1 MKILMV
7 NKYLYYKGG
16 AETYA
21 LKVGKYLEEQGNE
34 LQYFGMYSSKNIVKN
49 DLNLYTQEMDF
60 HTKKLSRI
68 LYPFKIIYS
77 FEAKRKIKNIIKSF
91 KPDVIHL
98 NNINFQLTPSII
110 EIAKK
115 LEIPVVQTVHDYQ
128 MICPNHLLFNPNT
141 NQICEKCI
149 NSNKKHCIKNKCIHN
164 NKIKSIIGYIENYI
178 YTKILKT
185 YSKVD
190 KYICPSEF
198 LESKLIEANPIYKG
212 KTIAIHNYIELN
224 EITNYEKEDYVLF
237 FGRLSEEKGFKM
249 FLEIC
254 KELENIKFK
263 VAGTGPLESIC
274 KDIPNVE
281 YVGFKTGKDLEEIIA
296 KAKFSVYPSI
306 WYENCPLSILESESL
321 GTPVITANY
330 GGMKELVEDGKT
342 GILVDRMEKNDLK
355 KSISN
360 LYNEDS
366 KVKEMS
372 QNCIDARNS
381 MISMEEYC
389 RNLIGIYKEVVN
401 KKVKSDNIV
410 RA

>member
-1 MKILMV
+1 
-7 NKYLYYKGG
+7 
-16 AETYA
+16 
-21 LKVGKYLEEQGNE
+21 
-34 LQYFGMYSSKNIVKN
+34 
-49 DLNLYTQEMDF
+49 
-60 HTKKLSRI
+60 
-68 LYPFKIIYS
+68 
-77 FEAKRKIKNIIKSF
+77 
-91 KPDVIHL
+91 
-98 NNINFQLTPSII
+98 
-110 EIAKK
+110 
-115 LEIPVVQTVHDYQ
+115 
-128 MICPNHLLFNPNT
+128 
-141 NQICEKCI
+141 
-149 NSNKKHCIKNKCIHN
+149 
-164 NKIKSIIGYIENYI
+164 
-178 YTKILKT
+178 
-185 YSKVD
+185 
-190 KYICPSEF
+190 
-198 LESKLIEANPIYKG
+198 
-212 KTIAIHNYIELN
+212 
-224 EITNYEKEDYVLF
+224 
-237 FGRLSEEKGFKM
+237 M